1 MIDPSR
7 IQFPKVNK
15 TFLKGFF
22 WLLVFLFLASVFS
35 SARGIY
41 DRFLRKPEVRK
52 DVVQLGQD
60 VRLGNQL
67 WIQRAIIIHNRG
79 NDDARNVQ
87 IKCLFPNGMITR
99 IIVISEEEYSEIS
112 DSNSTKSC
120 TYSLPRL
127 AAGSKF
133 SLLLWVTSSSMI
145 PNYPPKAIDP
155 IVSASFDGGV
165 AVSSDKPTALEEVQ
179 GIWLIIN
186 NGLRAI
192 IRRFD
197 AKIQPG
203 LVIQHLTLS
212 LLPLWGI
219 HVYNNTNLDNR
230 EINSAFV
237 SVLLLMATAWLLL
250 SRIWAGLFIA
260 LLFSLFVWLF
270 FDVYLDTIWL
280 LIPCILGLI
289 ALGNT
294 GSIREAIILSSG
306 LVVMFAILL
315 LNMTM
320 VDWDCIRLNTFWT
333 IQMFTC
339 FQSNIHG
346 GVWLGCL
353 LFATYLIII
362 EL

>member
-120 TYSLPRL
+120 TYSLPRFGCETSQPYYNVSNASNLLKEIKFLSHCRL
-127 AAGSKF
+127 ANTLK
-133 SLLLWVTSSSMI
+133 LLL
-145 PNYPPKAIDP
+145 
-155 IVSASFDGGV
+155 F
-165 AVSSDKPTALEEVQ
+165 
-179 GIWLIIN
+179 
-186 NGLRAI
+186 
-192 IRRFD
+192 
-197 AKIQPG
+197 
-203 LVIQHLTLS
+203 
-212 LLPLWGI
+212 
-219 HVYNNTNLDNR
+219 
-230 EINSAFV
+230 
-237 SVLLLMATAWLLL
+237 
-250 SRIWAGLFIA
+250 
-260 LLFSLFVWLF
+260 
-270 FDVYLDTIWL
+270 
-280 LIPCILGLI
+280 
-289 ALGNT
+289 
-294 GSIREAIILSSG
+294 
-306 LVVMFAILL
+306 
-315 LNMTM
+315 
-320 VDWDCIRLNTFWT
+320 
-333 IQMFTC
+333 
-339 FQSNIHG
+339 
-346 GVWLGCL
+346 
-353 LFATYLIII
+353 
-362 EL
+362 